1 MEPSVAQ
8 LQNNAQP
15 ILEVS
20 GVSKRFPGVLAL
32 DKVKLRL
39 YPAEILAVIGENG
52 AGKSTLMKI
61 LGGIISPDTGKILLD
76 GKEAALDSPATA
88 TKAGMALI
96 HQELNLAENLTVA
109 ENVFLGREFRR
120 GGMLGLTDQGKIY
133 RETGKILRRLA
144 APFSEKTMVGQLSIG
159 QRQMVE
165 IARALVINS
174 RILIL
179 DEPTSS
185 LSRQETMRLFEV
197 LRELRVGGV
206 SIIYV
211 SHRLGEVEEIA
222 DRVMVLRDGCN
233 TGELQAGEIDRK
245 QMIKLMVGRDIQQFY
260 HHTNH
265 TSERVVLEVEGL
277 VTRQRLHQQLNFNVR
292 AGEIV
297 GLAGLVGS
305 GRTQLA
311 RALFGIDKPV
321 AGTIRI
327 AGKMVKIDCPQDAVA
342 AGMALV
348 PEDRKLQGLVLE
360 MAVGENIVLAAI
372 RQYQI
377 LKMIR
382 RRRKRDAANQMIERL
397 HIRTPSPDQQTQYLS
412 GGNQQKVV
420 LSKWLC
426 LKPLVLIL
434 DEPTRG
440 VDVLAKEEIYRLMEE
455 LTSDGIGVLMI
466 SSEMQEVLAVADRV
480 LVMHEGQIAGE
491 LTGNQL
497 TEESIMSLATG
508 NRA

>member
-1 MEPSVAQ
+1 M
-8 LQNNAQP
+8 
-15 ILEVS
+15 EVS
-20 GVSKRFPGVLAL
+20 GISKRFPGVVAL
-32 DKVKLRL
+32 DKVKLKL
-39 YPAEILAVIGENG
+39 YPTEILAVIGENG

-61 LGGIISPDTGKILLD
+61 LGGIISPDNGSILLN
-76 GKEAALDSPATA
+76 GREAVLVSSAAATR
-88 TKAGMALI
+88 AGIALI

-120 GGMLGLTDQGKIY
+120 GGLPGLIDQGRIY
-133 RETGKILRRLA
+133 RETGKILHRLA
-144 APFSEKTMVGQLSIG
+144 APFSENTLVGQLSIG
-159 QRQMVE
+159 QRQLVE
-165 IARALVINS
+165 IARALAINS

-185 LSRQETMRLFEV
+185 LSRPETVRLFAV
-197 LRELRVGGV
+197 LRELRAAGV

-222 DRVMVLRDGCN
+222 DRVLVLRDGCN
-233 TGELQAGEIDRK
+233 SGELQAGEINRK
-245 QMIKLMVGRDIQQFY
+245 QMVKLMVGRDVQQFY
-260 HHTNH
+260 HHRNH
-265 TSERVVLEVEGL
+265 TTDKVVLEVEGL
-277 VTRQRLHQQLNFNVR
+277 VTRQGRQKINFKVR

-305 GRTQLA
+305 GRTRLA
-311 RALFGIDKPV
+311 RTLFGIDKPN
-321 AGTIRI
+321 AGAIRI
-327 AGKMVKIDCPQDAVA
+327 AGKRVTINCPREAVA

-348 PEDRKLQGLVLE
+348 PEDRKLQGLILE
-360 MAVGENIVLAAI
+360 MTVEENIVLAAI

-377 LKMIR
+377 FKLIH
-382 RRRKRDAANQMIERL
+382 RRRKRAAARQMIDRL
-397 HIRTPSPDQQTQYLS
+397 RIRTPGPDQQTQYLS

-426 LKPLVLIL
+426 LKPMVLIL

-455 LTSDGIGVLMI
+455 MTREGIAVLMI

-480 LVMHEGQIAGE
+480 LVMHEGGIAGE
-491 LTGNQL
+491 LAGNQL

-508 NRA
+508 SRA